1 MNSRGLIVPLVLRPL
16 DLDVKMNIIVMYYS
30 IEIYV
35 KLKSFENVLEDT
47 KIVRWMNTT
56 DVVSIDVCY
65 DGCNI

>member
-1 MNSRGLIVPLVLRPL
+1 MPLVLRPL
-16 DLDVKMNIIVMYYS
+16 DLDVKMNIIVMYYP

-35 KLKSFENVLEDT
+35 KSKSFENVLEDT